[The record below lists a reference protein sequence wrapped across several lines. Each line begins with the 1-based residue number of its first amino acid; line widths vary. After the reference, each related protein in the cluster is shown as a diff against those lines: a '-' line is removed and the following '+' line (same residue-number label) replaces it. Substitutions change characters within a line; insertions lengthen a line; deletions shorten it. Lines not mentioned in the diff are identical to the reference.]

1 MDPIFMNSE
10 NSKTYDFH
18 ILLLNLTNKINLKR
32 SDKHVALSNLSIYYT
47 WKNIK
52 KLLKSNKFNIS
63 SPTWNNKFELP
74 ERLYFASDIS
84 DYFEYIIKKYE
95 AVTDDPLIRIFVN
108 KIENGITFKI
118 KTRYYL
124 ELLMAELVKLLG
136 STKNKI
142 CKDKM
147 LKCVSFRNY

>member
-1 MDPIFMNSE
+1 M
-10 NSKTYDFH
+10 
-18 ILLLNLTNKINLKR
+18 
-32 SDKHVALSNLSIYYT
+32 
-47 WKNIK
+47 
-52 KLLKSNKFNIS
+52 LKSNKFNIS

-124 ELLMAELVKLLG
+124 ELLMVELVKLLG

>member
-1 MDPIFMNSE
+1 MNSE

-18 ILLLNLTNKINLKR
+18 ILLLDLTNKINLKR

-52 KLLKSNKFNIS
+52 KLLKSNKFNVS

-74 ERLYFASDIS
+74 ERLYSASDIS
-84 DYFEYIIKKYE
+84 DYFEYITKKYE
-95 AVTDDPLIRIFVN
+95 AVTDDSLIRIFVN
-108 KIENGITFKI
+108 KIENGIIFKI

-124 ELLMAELVKLLG
+124 ELLMAELIKLLG